1 MKTDFF
7 YFVLFLS
14 ISSEQALCFILDE
27 IFHVHGCGHDSDC
40 VSWCKS
46 EPAHCYFFRCVCSDH
61 HDNFHHDI
69 KTTTPVQT
77 TKAHFTTTPFKTTHE
92 TTTTQQPLVKLECSN
107 QKISVIESI
116 AENLHVEDSRAAL
129 CPGTTKHQTSEAFVM
144 NKCNSKSRSSWTQG
158 QTSLKT
164 VCSTKQ
170 TIQPYTPIST
180 FYKSEENV
188 AGFFI
193 ACTDAADGIKVAV
206 QNCSDP
212 PKVMTITET
221 TSPKMS
227 DFFIIYERP

>member
-1 MKTDFF
+1 MDVDMIPTVFLGANQNQRTVTSLDV
-7 YFVLFLS
+7 FV
-14 ISSEQALCFILDE
+14 
-27 IFHVHGCGHDSDC
+27 
-40 VSWCKS
+40 
-46 EPAHCYFFRCVCSDH
+46 P
-61 HDNFHHDI
+61 
-69 KTTTPVQT
+69 
-77 TKAHFTTTPFKTTHE
+77 
-92 TTTTQQPLVKLECSN
+92 
-107 QKISVIESI
+107 KISVIESI
-116 AENLHVEDSRAAL
+116 AENLHVEDSRAEL

-164 VCSTKQ
+164 VCSTQ
-170 TIQPYTPIST
+170 LTIPSYTPIST

-212 PKVMTITET
+212 PKVLTITET

-227 DFFIIYERP
+227 DFFIIYERNLNIHNLLICISGTKILSRITGYGALC